1 MEDNELELNNV
12 VLPGQMGF
20 DFGKKRTFNKLIGQI
35 EYYPVSR
42 TFVFIL
48 AVVSSVLVNVGT
60 LAYTLLRIG
69 ELPDKVPFI
78 YNYIE
83 KIWVQLDKFL
93 LIFNPFLLMAAEIAV
108 IYYCIRVSFIDRRL
122 SVISLALISVFNLL
136 VLISAIQ
143 IFTLVS

>member
-1 MEDNELELNNV
+1 MEDNELQLENV
-12 VLPGQMGF
+12 VLPGQIGF
-20 DFGKKRTFNKLIGQI
+20 DFGNRRDFNKLIGQI

-48 AVVSSVLVNVGT
+48 AIVSSLIVNVGT
-60 LAYTLLRIG
+60 LIYTLINIG
-69 ELPDKVPFI
+69 TLPEKVPFI

-93 LIFNPFLLMAAEIAV
+93 LVTAPFMLFAVEVAV
-108 IYYCIRVSFIDRRL
+108 IFYSIRVSFVDRRL
-122 SVISLALISVFNLL
+122 AMIALSLISVFNLL

>member
-48 AVVSSVLVNVGT
+48 AIVSSVLVNVGT
-60 LAYTLLRIG
+60 LAYTLLKIG

-93 LIFNPFLLMAAEIAV
+93 LILNPFLLIAVEMTV
-108 IYYCIRVSFIDRRL
+108 IYYCFKVSFIDRRL
-122 SVISLALISVFNLL
+122 STISLALISVFNLL
-136 VLISAIQ
+136 VLISVIQ

>member
-48 AVVSSVLVNVGT
+48 AIVSSVLTNAGT
-60 LAYTLLRIG
+60 FFYTLLKIND
-69 ELPDKVPFI
+69 LPDKVPFI

-93 LIFNPFLLMAAEIAV
+93 LVTTPFMLLAAEIAV
-108 IYYCIRVSFIDRRL
+108 IYYCVKVSFIDRRL
-122 SVISLALISVFNLL
+122 SMISLALVSVFNLL

>member
-1 MEDNELELNNV
+1 
-12 VLPGQMGF
+12 MGF

-48 AVVSSVLVNVGT
+48 AIVSSVLVNVGT
-60 LAYTLLRIG
+60 LAYTLLKIG

-93 LIFNPFLLMAAEIAV
+93 LILNPFLLIAVEMTV
-108 IYYCIRVSFIDRRL
+108 IYYCFKVSFIDRRL
-122 SVISLALISVFNLL
+122 STISLALISVFNLL

>member
-48 AVVSSVLVNVGT
+48 AIVSSVLVNVGT
-60 LAYTLLRIG
+60 LAYTLLKIG

-93 LIFNPFLLMAAEIAV
+93 LILNPFLLIAVEMTV
-108 IYYCIRVSFIDRRL
+108 IYYCFKVSFIDRRL
-122 SVISLALISVFNLL
+122 STISLALISVFNLL